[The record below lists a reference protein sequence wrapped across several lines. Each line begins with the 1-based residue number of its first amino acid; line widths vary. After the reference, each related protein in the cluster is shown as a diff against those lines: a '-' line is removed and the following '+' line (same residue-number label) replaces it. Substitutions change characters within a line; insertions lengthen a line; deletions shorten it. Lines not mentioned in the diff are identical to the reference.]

1 MKQVIFLIVFFLLIC
16 WGDLAK
22 CLSIQTEKITSQDG
36 LFSNRFFKAYRDKA
50 GYLWIAGING
60 IAKYDGSFVV
70 NYTDHTDTLHQF
82 IRGGRFLDVIQD
94 KSKHIWVGGNSGLHK
109 FDVANNT
116 FKQVA
121 PNTINNVQL
130 LHLVNDST
138 LGVSCA
144 TKRNYR
150 VNCATNSFVETSE
163 IARITSAI
171 VDNSGAVWK
180 STSDGLIIYDNQ
192 DTVLD
197 FKTTVS
203 DICFTPNGDL
213 YVGTNDGLIIV
224 PQSELGKE
232 NKVLTRITE
241 SGEKYKL
248 TNNDV
253 TAVEYYKEQVW
264 VGTRVG
270 LNLLQ
275 LNKNGQISE
284 IRHLYNQP
292 NDPYSLSNNQ
302 INNIYTDSE
311 GIIWLSTYGGLN
323 KIDPQHLWFNNYRY
337 NPEDPN
343 SLHDNNIFP
352 IDGDTLGNVW
362 FGSYRNGVTKLNTRT
377 NTFTDFNRKTGVDI
391 KHVRYIYTNKKD
403 EIWIVADSK
412 LFFYGKT
419 NLASVSIID
428 EEGKDFSFDEITA
441 IVQHPDGNY
450 WIGIGKKIVE
460 LKRVSEKRFQVLRI
474 YTEDFNYVIRF
485 FVDNSGRIWG
495 GTNNGLLLI
504 KPGQDAFLKFKKSN
518 QRAFRTNE
526 IQAINQDSN
535 GNLWLGS
542 VDGLY
547 KVANDSI
554 FQNAPEK
561 IKFQGFFEEDG
572 LTHNYVSGILP
583 GENGVLWLSS
593 WKGIM
598 KYDPEC
604 IRLCRFI
611 PFTFSDG
618 LIDEKYNRNGIYR
631 DEKTNTY
638 YFGSVNGVNYFKP
651 IKEFKTTVLPH
662 VLMNKVVL
670 NGDLVEVNNNA
681 AEIVANIRKK
691 GTIDQL
697 QVEFGSSSLLSP
709 NKQVFA
715 WKLEGKD
722 EHFTFTREREL
733 LLHDIMP
740 GEYVLKIRAASK
752 EGKLGAPILIP
763 IEVKSNSQSII
774 LVGLF
779 VILILGFVLLFYRK
793 KKKEADPK
801 TKENKYVFSKLTE
814 DKSANSANRLAEI
827 MNNEK
832 PFLQADLTAEKLAK
846 LVGVSTGELSQI
858 LNEYLQT
865 RFYEYVNKY
874 RVEEFVRL
882 LQTPDAQKLTLTA
895 LSEKCGFSSKSTFY
909 RAFNNEK
916 GKTPAQFAKS
926 LKEKK

>member
-1 MKQVIFLIVFFLLIC
+1 MLLIFSC
-16 WGDLAK
+16 EWGK
-22 CLSIQTEKITSQDG
+22 CQSIQTEKITSQDG

-60 IAKYDGSFVV
+60 VAKYDGSFVV
-70 NYTDHTDTLHQF
+70 NYTEHADTLQQF
-82 IRGGRFLDVIQD
+82 IQGGRFLDVIQD
-94 KSKHIWVGGNSGLHK
+94 KSKHIWVGGSSGLHK
-109 FDVANNT
+109 FDASKNT

-121 PNTINNVQL
+121 PNTIKNVQL
-130 LHLVNDST
+130 LHLINDST
-138 LGVSCA
+138 LGVSCGN
-144 TKRNYR
+144 KRNYQ
-150 VNCATNSFVETSE
+150 VNCTTNSFIKTNE
-163 IARITSAI
+163 IAHITSVI

-192 DTVLD
+192 DTVLN
-197 FKTTVS
+197 FETAVS

-232 NKVLTRITE
+232 NKELTRITE
-241 SGEKYKL
+241 EGEKYTL

-253 TAVEYYKEQVW
+253 TTVEYFKGQVW

-270 LNLLQ
+270 LNQLQ
-275 LNKNGQISE
+275 LNKNGQIAE
-284 IRHLYNQP
+284 IQHLYNQP

-302 INNIYTDSE
+302 INDIYTDSE

-323 KIDPQHLWFNNYRY
+323 KIDPQHLWFNSYRY

-362 FGSYRNGVTKLNTRT
+362 FGSYRNGVAKLNIRT
-377 NTFTDFNRKTGVDI
+377 NLFTSFNSKTGVDI
-391 KHVRYIYTNKKD
+391 KHIRYLYTDNKNTT
-403 EIWIVADSK
+403 WIVADNK
-412 LFFYGKT
+412 LLFAGNTDLLPVRVF
-419 NLASVSIID
+419 N
-428 EEGKDFSFDEITA
+428 EQGKDLSFDVITA
-441 IVQHPDGNY
+441 IVQHPDGNF
-450 WIGIGKKIVE
+450 WIGTGNKIVE
-460 LKRVSEKRFQVLRI
+460 LKRVSAKRFQVLRI
-474 YTEDFNYVIRF
+474 YKEDFNYVIRF
-485 FVDNSGRIWG
+485 FVDNCGRIWG
-495 GTNNGLLLI
+495 GTNKGLLLI
-504 KPGQDAFLKFKKSN
+504 KPGEDTFLKFEKSN
-518 QRAFRTNE
+518 QPAFRTNE

-547 KVANDSI
+547 KVINDSI
-554 FQNAPEK
+554 FQNTPEK

-598 KYDPEC
+598 KYDPGC

-618 LIDEKYNRNGIYR
+618 LIDEKYNRNGIYL
-631 DEKTNTY
+631 DKNTHTY

-662 VLMNKVVL
+662 VLINKVVL
-670 NGDLVEVNNNA
+670 NGDLVEVNNND

-715 WKLEGKD
+715 WKLEGRD
-722 EHFTFTREREL
+722 EHFTFSREREL
-733 LLHDIMP
+733 LLQDIMP
-740 GEYVLKIRAASK
+740 GEYILKIRAASK
-752 EGKLGAPILIP
+752 EGKLGAPILIH
-763 IEVKSNSQSII
+763 IAVESNFKRII
-774 LVGLF
+774 LAGLF
-779 VILILGFVLLFYRK
+779 VIFMLGLGLSFLWKRK
-793 KKKEADPK
+793 REVDAK

-814 DKSANSANRLAEI
+814 DKSALTANRLAEI
-827 MNNEK
+827 MQNEK
-832 PFLQADLTAEKLAK
+832 PFLQANLTADKLAK
-846 LVGVSTGELSQI
+846 LVGVSSGELSQI

-882 LQTPDAQKLTLTA
+882 LKTPDAQKLTLTA

-916 GKTPAQFAKS
+916 GITPAQFAKS
-926 LKEKK
+926 LKEK

>member
-1 MKQVIFLIVFFLLIC
+1 M
-16 WGDLAK
+16 
-22 CLSIQTEKITSQDG
+22 EKVSVQDG

-60 IAKYDGSFVV
+60 VAKYDGSFIV
-70 NYTDHTDTLHQF
+70 NYTENADTLQQF
-82 IRGGRFLDVIQD
+82 IRGSRFLDVIQD
-94 KSKHIWVGGNSGLHK
+94 KSKHIWVGGSSGLHK
-109 FDVANNT
+109 FDASKNT

-121 PNTINNVQL
+121 SNTIKNVQL
-130 LHLVNDST
+130 LHLINDST
-138 LGVSCA
+138 LGVSCSN
-144 TKRNYR
+144 KRNYQ
-150 VNCATNSFVETSE
+150 VNCTTNSFIETSE
-163 IARITSAI
+163 IAHITAVI

-180 STSDGLIIYDNQ
+180 STSDGLIIYDDQ
-192 DTVLD
+192 DTVLNLQ
-197 FKTTVS
+197 TAVS

-213 YVGTNDGLIIV
+213 YVGTNNGLIIV
-224 PQSELGKE
+224 PQSQLGKE
-232 NKVLTRITE
+232 NKVLTRITD

-253 TAVEYYKEQVW
+253 TTVEYYQGQVW

-302 INNIYTDSE
+302 INDIYADSE

-323 KIDPQHLWFNNYRY
+323 KIDPQHLWFNSYRY
-337 NPEDPN
+337 NPDDPN

-362 FGSYRNGVTKLNTRT
+362 FGSYRNGLAKLNTQT
-377 NTFTDFNRKTGVDI
+377 TVFTAFNNKTGVDI
-391 KHVRYIYTNKKD
+391 KHIRYLYTDNKNT
-403 EIWIVADSK
+403 IWIVADNK
-412 LFFYGKT
+412 LFFAGNT
-419 NLASVSIID
+419 DLASVSIVD
-428 EEGKDFSFDEITA
+428 KEGKDFSFDMITA
-441 IVQHPDGNY
+441 IVKHPNGNY
-450 WIGIGKKIVE
+450 WIGIEKKIVE
-460 LKRVSEKRFQVLRI
+460 LKRVSEKRFQVLRVYPQDI
-474 YTEDFNYVIRF
+474 NTVIRF
-485 FVDNSGRIWG
+485 FVDSFGRIWC

-504 KPGQDAFLKFKKSN
+504 NSGKDAFLKFEKSN
-518 QRAFRTNE
+518 QRALRTNE

-583 GENGVLWLSS
+583 SENGVLWLSS

-631 DEKTNTY
+631 DKKTNTF
-638 YFGSVNGVNYFKP
+638 YFGSVNGVNYFNP

-662 VLMNKVVL
+662 VLINKLLL
-670 NGDLVEVNNNA
+670 NGDLVEVNNNND
-681 AEIVANIRKK
+681 EIVANIHKRRI
-691 GTIDQL
+691 IDQL
-697 QVEFGSSSLLSP
+697 QVQFGSSSLLSP
-709 NKQVFA
+709 KKQVFA
-715 WKLEGKD
+715 WKLEGRD
-722 EHFTFTREREL
+722 EHFTFSREREL
-733 LLHDIMP
+733 ILQDIMP

-752 EGKLGAPILIP
+752 EGKLGAPIRIP
-763 IEVKSNSQSII
+763 IEVKSNFRSII
-774 LVGLF
+774 LVGLV
-779 VILILGFVLLFYRK
+779 VILILAFVLLIYRK
-793 KKKEADPK
+793 KKTEVDSKR
-801 TKENKYVFSKLTE
+801 KENKYVFSKLTD
-814 DKSANSANRLAEI
+814 DKSEKAANRLAEV
-827 MNNEK
+827 MASDK
-832 PFLQADLTAEKLAK
+832 PFLQPDLTAEKLAK
-846 LVGVSTGELSQI
+846 LVDVSQGELSQI

-874 RVEEFVRL
+874 RVEEFIRL
-882 LQTPDAQKLTLTA
+882 LQTSDAEKLTINA

-916 GKTPAQFAKS
+916 GMTPAQYSKT
-926 LKEKK
+926 LKMEK